1 MKIII
6 KENQLQRLIHH
17 TITENEEEIPADVMR
32 SIEAEVD
39 GIIMKR
45 QQEREDLVELI
56 RMLEDADKKQGDG
69 LFKSLLNDKREAL
82 NALYVP
88 NKEKLVKDFIDNY
101 KIKKE
106 YEQEREERRKT
117 AQLTSEQIINVFVD
131 AIEGGSNHWYYI
143 LDVPKEIKNMTKNG
157 MYFSEACGKH
167 VLNGGELAI
176 YDIEEVGNMKNV
188 DEFSKDKPE
197 PLGYINMNSLLDAIN
212 IMKKDYPE
220 HYSNIVMDEY
230 DSEDADVFF
239 QIATMGDVVFG

>member
-32 SIEAEVD
+32 SIEAHVD
-39 GIIMKR
+39 KIIMKS
-45 QQEREDLVELI
+45 QQERAYLVNLI
-56 RMLEDADKKQGDG
+56 KMLEDAEINGNDYYK
-69 LFKSLLNDKREAL
+69 FLLDDKRKEL

-88 NKEKLVKDFIDNY
+88 NKEKLVKDFIDDY
-101 KIKKE
+101 RIKKE

-176 YDIEEVGNMKNV
+176 YDVEEVGNMKNV